1 MAVCEGGGGGGVTY
15 SARLKQQSDI
25 FLRFDDNFPRG
36 AKCQHRCECNLTIQ
50 EEDKPK
56 IPKEKLQIMG
66 EGQRRMRES
75 ESEREKAAADTV
87 VRSAFA
93 VRLLPHDKSSK
104 LIV

>member
-1 MAVCEGGGGGGVTY
+1 MGSVY

-25 FLRFDDNFPRG
+25 FLGFDDNFPRG
-36 AKCQHRCECNLTIQ
+36 AKRQHRCECNLTIQ

-66 EGQRRMRES
+66 EGQRRKRES
-75 ESEREKAAADTV
+75 ESEREREKAAADTV

>member
-1 MAVCEGGGGGGVTY
+1 MRVEVGVGSVY

-36 AKCQHRCECNLTIQ
+36 AKRQHRCECNLTIQ

-66 EGQRRMRES
+66 EGQRRKRES
-75 ESEREKAAADTV
+75 ESEREREKAAADTV